1 MKQDLEII
9 YFRDPFYYTVMFP
22 DTNGNENGNGVM
34 KTPQRE
40 TVVSLG
46 FTEDPIPPSHYC
58 CNTCHIQK
66 ACKTVAIFAIAG
78 FVINIILYFMGISKL
93 GLNGYLEAFLLI
105 FDCISLLTLLCGVS
119 KQRSGLLKP
128 YLFYNVSFLV
138 LFLTINY
145 VLQTIWN
152 FGMIIL
158 FLVFVYH
165 MLKGTS
171 DVSRNILENV
181 KSLRSNPDEYHFR
194 SRESFTT
201 AIVVTLGVMA
211 AMALVIVI
219 NCLFL
224 HVVYRTF
231 QFFAYQ
237 EEKRREEMDKKERL

>member
-1 MKQDLEII
+1 MNQDFKII
-9 YFRDPFYYTVMFP
+9 YFRDPFYYTVLFP
-22 DTNGNENGNGVM
+22 DANGNENGNGVM

-58 CNTCHIQK
+58 CNTCHIRK
-66 ACKTVAIFAIAG
+66 ACRTVAIFAIIG
-78 FVINIILYFMGISKL
+78 FIINIVLYFMGISKL

-105 FDCISLLTLLCGVS
+105 FDGISLVTLLCGVS

-128 YLFYNVSFLV
+128 YLFYN
-138 LFLTINY
+138 
-145 VLQTIWN
+145 TIWN
-152 FGMIIL
+152 FGMVIL

-181 KSLRSNPDEYHFR
+181 KALRTNPDEYHFR

-201 AIVVTLGVMA
+201 AVLVTLGVMA
-211 AMALVIVI
+211 AMALVIII
-219 NCLFL
+219 NCIFL

-237 EEKRREEMDKKERL
+237 EDKRREEMDKKERL